1 MEYAYAVQ
9 ELSEQTM
16 YMPNNPDSMSEVAD

>member
-9 ELSEQTM
+9 ELSEQTL
-16 YMPNNPDSMSEVAD
+16 YMLNNPDSIPEIAD